1 MVRRHLRSA
10 LRAAVPLA
18 LVFAIA
24 GCGTARQGP
33 TYPPAGATPLA
44 ATTETAA
51 ALPAVTRALGS
62 SGLEVASAAQPYR
75 PPEGPW
81 LAAAPRT
88 VLELDA
94 PGQGAVGFIVV
105 YGFGSAADAAAAAA
119 DQAAYVARPTG
130 RVYFP
135 IDARFV
141 IRVLGNTVVF
151 FTWSPGSGDA
161 RLGSVQTA
169 LEGLG
174 TGVPVPG

>member
-1 MVRRHLRSA
+1 MPRRPHRVAVLA
-10 LRAAVPLA
+10 TAALA
-18 LVFAIA
+18 LAVTA
-24 GCGTARQGP
+24 CGSGRQGP

-62 SGLEVASAAQPYR
+62 TGLQIAAAPEPYR

-94 PGQGAVGFIVV
+94 PGQGAVGFVVV

-119 DQAAYVARPTG
+119 DQAAYVSRPTG

-141 IRVLGNTVVF
+141 IRVIGNAVIF
-151 FTWSPGSGDA
+151 FAWSPGSGDA
-161 RLGSVQTA
+161 RLGGVQAA
-169 LEGLG
+169 LEGVG
-174 TGVPVPG
+174 TGVAVPA